1 MKKFFLFRKEEIG
14 VSSVTASDTGK
25 GLSVIAL
32 PAESFAFASAARGY
46 VVIAFNDATL
56 YEESNLTDGESIE
69 KTTIKIPCEVGEEV
83 NLVESILSFMSRESG
98 KSIMKFDAVDS
109 KSTFSSVSFNSKI
122 ESKVK
127 VNPTKRLTGVS
138 STQTFLGTSGT
149 LGVDVASNEIA
160 GIDFGI
166 AENKPVLDFNHEGL
180 SAFAHG
186 ATITSWANAGTGG
199 ASYDIASIV
208 GTPGAYTT
216 TSVSGISQKVA
227 RIDTAEH
234 FIVPTFEQSEDYTL
248 YMVYNQAVNE
258 AHPIYGDGDGICFG
272 ATIGQFVEDPV
283 SGEIAKLRPS
293 AYGNF
298 SVRHESRTGAPA
310 RASVTDELNG
320 TVGYV
325 YPNLDE
331 ENQEK
336 ILVFV
341 IRRDKFGNMYMY
353 NKHGD
358 FVSFI
363 EAKTAKSLT
372 DQGVRYTDAT
382 DGRTDGDL
390 KIERLGT
397 VADITADDFGGMI
410 GRFGV
415 IGKDIG
421 TAACT
426 KLATDLYNFY
436 KI

>member
-32 PAESFAFASAARGY
+32 PAESFAFASAAKGY

-83 NLVESILSFMSRESG
+83 NLVESILSFMARESG
-98 KSIMKFDAVDS
+98 KAIMRFDAVDA
-109 KSTFSSVSFNSKI
+109 KSTFSRVSFDSQI

-127 VNPTKRLTGVS
+127 VNPTKRITGAS
-138 STQTFLGTSGT
+138 STQTFLGSSGN
-149 LGVDVASNEIA
+149 LGIDVASNEIA

-166 AENKPVLDFNHEGL
+166 AENQPILDFNHEGL

-186 ATITSWANAGTGG
+186 AGITSWANAGTG
-199 ASYDIASIV
+199 STTYDIATIV
-208 GTPGAYTT
+208 GTIKAWTT
-216 TSVSGISQKVA
+216 YSSSGISQKTA
-227 RIDTAEH
+227 RISAGGH
-234 FIVPTFEQSEDYTL
+234 FVVPTFEQEDDYTL
-248 YMVYNQAVNE
+248 YMVYSQENNE
-258 AHPIYGDGDGICFG
+258 AHPIYGDGDGLCFG
-272 ATIGQFVEDPV
+272 STIGQYVENP
-283 SGEIAKLRPS
+283 STGEIDKLKAS

-298 SVRHESRTGAPA
+298 SIRHASRTGAPA
-310 RASVTDELNG
+310 RASVTDEANG
-320 TVGYV
+320 TVGYA

-331 ENQEK
+331 EGQER

-341 IRRDKFGNMYMY
+341 IRRDEFGNMYMY

-363 EAKTAKSLT
+363 EAKTAKSMFEE
-372 DQGVRYTDAT
+372 GIKYTDAT
-382 DGRTDGDL
+382 DGRTDGNL
-390 KIERLGT
+390 KVERLGT
-397 VADITADDFGGMI
+397 VADIVTFDFFGNLA
-410 GRFGV
+410 RFGV

-421 TAACT
+421 VAACT